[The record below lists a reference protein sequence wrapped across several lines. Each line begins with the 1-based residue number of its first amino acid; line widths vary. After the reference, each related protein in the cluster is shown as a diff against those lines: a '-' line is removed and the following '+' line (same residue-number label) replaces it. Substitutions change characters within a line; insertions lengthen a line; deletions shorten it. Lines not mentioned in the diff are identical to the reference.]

1 MFNIYP
7 FNCFNFYL
15 AFVHSDVI
23 LELMGYKTAIHQINP
38 NVSQNINML
47 ETKILTPE
55 QWPYY

>member
-47 ETKILTPE
+47 ETNLLSPE
-55 QWPYY
+55 Q